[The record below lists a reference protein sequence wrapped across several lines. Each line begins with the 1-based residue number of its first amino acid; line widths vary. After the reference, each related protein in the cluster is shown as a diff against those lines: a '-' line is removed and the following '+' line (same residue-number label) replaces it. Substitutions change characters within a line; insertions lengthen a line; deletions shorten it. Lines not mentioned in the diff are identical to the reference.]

1 MICTYIFIF
10 LLDLINQKE
19 NPLVFRMHLHNIE
32 RGKSGHPDYVNKFG
46 FHVWTSCGSIP
57 QKNAWKDDWKVKYY
71 NFPVQ
76 YGTLKV
82 SYFRL
87 KIVTLFMVQTVVSH
101 CLGMSYYV
109 KKFWG
114 LNRWQ

>member
-1 MICTYIFIF
+1 
-10 LLDLINQKE
+10 
-19 NPLVFRMHLHNIE
+19 MHLHNIE

-71 NFPVQ
+71 NCPVQ
-76 YGTLKV
+76 SGTLKV

-87 KIVTLFMVQTVVSH
+87 EMVTLLMVQTVVSH